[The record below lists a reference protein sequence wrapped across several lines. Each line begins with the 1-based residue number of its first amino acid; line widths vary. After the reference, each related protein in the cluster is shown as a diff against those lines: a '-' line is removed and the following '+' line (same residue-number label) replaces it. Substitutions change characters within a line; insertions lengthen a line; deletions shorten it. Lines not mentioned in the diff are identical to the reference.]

1 MGPITEHHLMLF
13 LIQFAMLLGACKLAG
28 LLFEKMKQSTVTAE
42 LLVGIILGPA
52 ILGRFAPEIHRMFF
66 PDNYIQRSMLET
78 IAWFGNF
85 FLLLE
90 TGLEINFSR
99 IWNQRGDAV
108 KLTTADLI
116 IPVLLSFLP
125 IYFLPDRYLIDPSQR
140 FIFALFIAA
149 IMTISALPVA
159 IRGMRDLNILK
170 TDIGFL
176 IISAL
181 TMNDIVGWVFFT
193 VVLGVFAHGSIEL
206 GFITKLVLLTIAFT
220 AISLTLLKRIVD
232 RAMTFIH
239 EKLGAETGYK
249 TTFIVIIGMLFGA
262 ITLKI
267 GIHSLFGFFIAGIV
281 LGEAKH
287 VTEKDRHVV
296 NRMVYSIFVPIFF
309 ANIGL
314 HLNFIEN
321 FDLLLVAI
329 ITVVG
334 LTARYIAAYI
344 GSSWARQDRASLATI
359 AICHSPGGQMHIV
372 VGMLAYSSGL
382 ISEKVFVS
390 IIAAAIVSTIIFGP
404 WLSWAVRKMH
414 KDKIRF
420 LFDRDSVIL
429 DGNSNTMDELLHLMS
444 KSIAKKTKLKAAYIY
459 SEVHTREE
467 QMSTATGRGI
477 ALPHARIEGLEHS
490 LLLFAKT
497 RHGIE
502 WDAPDGNPVH
512 LAFMI
517 LTPRDH
523 PKAQI
528 QILQTISL
536 ALHNPKTAAALYN
549 SEEPKKLWSIIRSEL
564 VSCSQCLI
572 LDDKEL

>member
-13 LIQFAMLLGACKLAG
+13 LIQFAMLLGACKVVG
-28 LLFEKMKQSTVTAE
+28 YFFEKLKQSTVTAE
-42 LLVGIILGPA
+42 LLVGIVLGPA
-52 ILGRFAPEIHRMFF
+52 ILGRFAPDVHHLFF

-108 KLTTADLI
+108 KLTIADLI
-116 IPVLLSFLP
+116 IPILISFLP
-125 IYFLPDRYLIDPSQR
+125 IYFLPSEYLLDPSQR
-140 FIFALFIAA
+140 VIFALFIAA

-170 TDIGFL
+170 TDVGFL

-193 VVLGVFAHGSIEL
+193 IILGIFAHGSIEI
-206 GFITKLVLLTIAFT
+206 GFILKLVMLTIAFT
-220 AISLTLLKRIVD
+220 VLSLTVFKRLVD
-232 RAMTFIH
+232 KAMTFIH

-249 TTFIVIIGMLFGA
+249 TTFIVLVGMLFGA

-267 GIHSLFGFFIAGIV
+267 GIHSLFGFFLAGIV

-287 VTEKDRHVV
+287 VTEQDRHVV

-321 FDLLLVAI
+321 FDWLLVFI
-329 ITVVG
+329 MSVVG
-334 LTARYIAAYI
+334 ISARFAAAYI
-344 GSSWARQDRASLATI
+344 GSSWAKQDRVNLTTI
-359 AICHSPGGQMHIV
+359 AICHSPGGTMHIV

-404 WLSWAVRKMH
+404 WLSWAVRRMH

-420 LFDRDSVIL
+420 LFDREAVLL
-429 DGNSNTMDELLHLMS
+429 DDKSFTMEDVLHLMS
-444 KSIAKKTKLKAAYIY
+444 KSIAKKTKLKPAELYQEI
-459 SEVHTREE
+459 HKREE
-467 QMSTATGRGI
+467 QMSTALGRGI
-477 ALPHARIEGLEHS
+477 AIPHARIEHLEHS
-490 LLLFAKT
+490 LLLLVKT
-497 RHGIE
+497 KHGIE
-502 WDAPDGNPVH
+502 WDSPDGSLVQ
-512 LAFMI
+512 LAFLI
-517 LTPRDH
+517 LTPKDH
-523 PKAQI
+523 PKAQL
-528 QILQTISL
+528 QILQTISI
-536 ALHNPKTAAALYN
+536 AMRNPKTASALHHY
-549 SEEPKKLWSIIRSEL
+549 EDPKKLWSVIRTEL
-564 VSCSQCLI
+564 INCSQCLI
-572 LDDKEL
+572 LEDV

>member
-13 LIQFAMLLGACKLAG
+13 LIQFAMLLGACKIAG

-52 ILGRFAPEIHRMFF
+52 ILGRFAPDVHRMIF
-66 PDNYIQRSMLET
+66 PDDFVQRSMLET

-99 IWNQRGDAV
+99 IWHQRGDAV
-108 KLTTADLI
+108 KLSAADLVI
-116 IPVLLSFLP
+116 PIVISFIPV
-125 IYFLPDRYLIDPSQR
+125 YFLPAEYLLDPSQR
-140 FIFALFIAA
+140 VIFALFIAA

-170 TDIGFL
+170 SDVGFL

-181 TMNDIVGWVFFT
+181 TMNDIVGWVLFT
-193 VVLGVFAHGSIEL
+193 IILGIFAHGAVEI
-206 GFITKLVLLTIAFT
+206 GFILKLVALTIAFT
-220 AISLTLLKRIVD
+220 VISLTLFKRLVD
-232 RAMTFIH
+232 KAMTFIH

-249 TTFIVIIGMLFGA
+249 TTFIVIVGMLFGA
-262 ITLKI
+262 MTLKI

-287 VTEKDRHVV
+287 ASEKDRHLV
-296 NRMVYSIFVPIFF
+296 NRMVYAIFVPIFF

-321 FDLLLVAI
+321 FDWFLVGVMS
-329 ITVVG
+329 VVG
-334 LTARYIAAYI
+334 ITARFTAAYI
-344 GSSWARQDRASLATI
+344 GASWAKQDRASLATI

-372 VGMLAYSSGL
+372 IGMLAYSSGL

-390 IIAAAIVSTIIFGP
+390 IIAAAIVSTIVFGP

-420 LFDRDSVIL
+420 LFDRESVIL
-429 DGNSNTMDELLHLMS
+429 DANSQSLDEVLHLMS
-444 KSIAKKTKLKAAYIY
+444 KTIAKKTKLKAADIFKEIH
-459 SEVHTREE
+459 SREL
-467 QMSTATGRGI
+467 QMSTALGHGI
-477 ALPHARIEGLEHS
+477 AMPHARIPNLEHS
-490 LLLFAKT
+490 QLLLLKT
-497 RHGIE
+497 KHGIE
-502 WDAPDGNPVH
+502 WDSPDGNPVY
-512 LAFMI
+512 LAFLI
-517 LTPRDH
+517 LTPQDN
-523 PKAQI
+523 PKAQL
-528 QILQTISL
+528 QILQ
-536 ALHNPKTAAALYN
+536 ALSMGLRNPKTAKALHHYDD
-549 SEEPKKLWSIIRSEL
+549 PKKLWSVIRSEL
-564 VSCSQCLI
+564 ISCSQSLI
-572 LDDKEL
+572 SD